1 MLLCTAF
8 RLVSTTFDILGCIV
22 EMTNILK
29 LFYKL
34 HTVSSLHK
42 SYVTNYAPAHLTSI
56 VIQAM
61 HCWNIVAFSSSNS
74 RICFIII
81 SDEPHYYTLISQ
93 IYLLKLLQSWKSTTE
108 IPRLIILV
116 HENPKRSFAFRPVW
130 LGSKISQP
138 VWYLF
143 SAFLPCSRVRRGRI
157 WKPRNKRREWR
168 SRMQTWNIGRRRAQS
183 LEFCARIERSRWC
196 LFPLRL

>member
-1 MLLCTAF
+1 VYLFSFLTFHCIYFSFQCDYHSLIVIWKSKFVMNDIYENPSIAITSINDYWLWRIIFDAEVNVIIMLLCTAF

-81 SDEPHYYTLISQ
+81 SDEPHCYIPNISPETTAILK
-93 IYLLKLLQSWKSTTE
+93 IYNRNSE
-108 IPRLIILV
+108 INHSCARESQAFFCVPPRLV
-116 HENPKRSFAFRPVW
+116 
-130 LGSKISQP
+130 G
-138 VWYLF
+138 
-143 SAFLPCSRVRRGRI
+143 
-157 WKPRNKRREWR
+157 
-168 SRMQTWNIGRRRAQS
+168 
-183 LEFCARIERSRWC
+183 
-196 LFPLRL
+196 